1 MKSKINKILIA
12 FTIASVLV
20 VSTPI
25 TVEAQCPMCRIS
37 AESNLKNGG
46 KAGRGLNAGILYMF
60 ATPYLLVGGLA
71 FVWWRNNRRR
81 REEEGEHEGFV
92 GIN

>member
-1 MKSKINKILIA
+1 MKLNKILIGFLLSIA
-12 FTIASVLV
+12 LIFTVPTASVN
-20 VSTPI
+20 
-25 TVEAQCPMCRIS
+25 AQCPMCKIS

-71 FVWWRNNRRR
+71 FVWWRYNRRR
-81 REEEGEHEGFV
+81 KDEDLEDEGFV
-92 GIN
+92 GIG

>member
-1 MKSKINKILIA
+1 MKLNKILIGLLLSITLMFA
-12 FTIASVLV
+12 VPS
-20 VSTPI
+20 STN
-25 TVEAQCPMCRIS
+25 AQCPMCKIS

-60 ATPYLLVGGLA
+60 ATPYLLVGGLG
-71 FVWWRNNRRR
+71 FVWWRYNRRR
-81 REEEGEHEGFV
+81 KEGDDLEDEGFV